1 MCLIKFVI
9 KSVHGHANGK
19 AIYAVEL
26 SKYIVSNYA
35 IYYKMPMLNAN
46 LAHKKWCLYIYI

>member
-9 KSVHGHANGK
+9 KLVHGHANGK

-46 LAHKKWCLYIYI
+46 LAHKK